1 MFRSRLLVDR
11 HVSHLLSKCTTT
23 AERRSLWL
31 DIAKLYIDI
40 DEFEVARRYLDRY
53 LELQPNSVAA
63 LLLLGRV
70 KESLEDF
77 DGALKAYK
85 SAFEGGVRD
94 KSLLSHVCSTVLE
107 LNIPRAALEFW
118 VKIATKELPDA
129 DVTFLM
135 KERVNSDG
143 MLSSENRLANLYSR
157 MEKEPNK
164 VDLSILFLKASIECN
179 SFEKAVKHC
188 LDCLNRGF
196 HSNSSI
202 WFRSLM
208 NIAEVFDENAV
219 VDALANQLYVVGCMM
234 YLRLASSTLCLT
246 DFRTYLEKL
255 YTHAQTLPVL
265 PEHSHLKEESEN
277 WLCFYSAVY
286 AQRCFQSANDNDS
299 CNELICQL
307 YRRVMDG
314 APKNDFQGPGNF
326 STLFWERLR
335 TYRSEHKLQAT
346 CLCRRYEIRTHED
359 TRLSGISWS
368 ELMDMIRSCSRQS
381 SPSDNQIHQSLLLN
395 SLTSV
400 HLWQISSDILI
411 NNPGNLPLLVWLC
424 AQLTTPTCKTEDSAL
439 SDERLEFLF
448 NFVST
453 TFPNLDV
460 TATPLPFSSG
470 DFQNLN
476 CITMSDLC
484 QLDLGCFLLAC
495 LVHIAVRSLST
506 TSARVNSE
514 LIATHVGFGLDWLT
528 LPLCL
533 ISKTSL
539 PSETQTQWWEAAVQC
554 LLRIDTDPY
563 SPRRNVSS
571 INSFDSQTAYHA
583 LFALPSVYDWWSGV
597 RYPRAQ
603 SPQSIVRLWCNFGVC
618 HLLSQLDER
627 FVESRCFSNE
637 QKTLLRLL
645 IRLLGQGDLGLS
657 RKAYRLC
664 GNLMIRYAE
673 TSQVIK
679 DMNELDDV
687 DGNVNNSTVGDPL
700 NDIQRARSFLKRGCI
715 TSELCTPISG
725 DQHSSQSDEEATS
738 FSARP
743 TMHNSSVSGEFLQN
757 NFNSS
762 LANMNAPVADDP
774 GSLCGSTPLRNPRH
788 ITGTLGL
795 PSSGRVVAVSEVL
808 QNAPVVPSNI
818 CLDGDLLREHA
829 NTQFPLLGQLQ
840 DLLMASLMNNWQS
853 LVNGLS
859 CQLAETK
866 TELSRSRQLNEQ
878 LSKQLGETSR
888 QLTETMNKFMEC
900 QQKIDKET
908 VQPNPLP
915 ESFAHTVSLLQMPI
929 HELSLTVNELR
940 RWLPEGMASAA
951 VAAVNAHFSKL
962 PYSPPLMQFYGP
974 NIPLTPTQLP
984 NFGPLPAQSVP
995 NSWTVPF
1002 QNTIG
1007 GQWVSSSGHL
1017 VQGGAS
1023 TAIVTAPLSSSAIGS
1038 RVCASDLTTF
1048 NHDLMGLLSRQSGAL
1063 TSNALFPDTTAV
1075 PPGWTHLS
1083 ASSPSRDLAHQSRP
1097 SDSTPSSEKLLYD
1110 NGHYQAFPNVSAALT
1125 VPVIDTRT
1133 HFPFGQH
1140 NTTAA
1145 SQSSATSNTVM
1156 NSGFLPT
1163 SIRETPKTF
1172 LSSPFIAS
1180 STSSPA
1186 HVTSSKNLPSSTAS
1200 EKLSGTS
1207 VFGFGQSTLC
1217 SLKSNSTNLFTSKSQ
1232 ASDSP
1237 QKSQSLATLRV
1248 EDDQCPEAY
1257 EPIIDFKP
1265 VLERLP
1271 DLVDQ
1276 QTGEEH
1282 EKHLFVDRA
1291 RLYRYD
1297 KPSATWKTRGVG
1309 EVRILHDPNK
1319 DKYRLVMRRDQVK
1332 KLCANHA
1339 ITADIKVTPHSK
1351 DARMAMWAV
1360 RDFSEVLDGKDE
1372 AFMIQFK
1379 TADILTQFL
1388 TTINSCITKLATRTP
1403 VKPSSE
1409 SSQNASSAE
1418 PKQITETSSSS
1429 TSLAVRFGPKP
1440 GEWSCSTCLLQNLAD
1455 ADKCVAC
1462 QTLKPSGKQE
1472 TSKSQPVSTTSDI
1485 TDSVL
1490 SKFAPQP
1497 GSWDC
1502 PACLLHNE
1510 SSVQKCPACSTI
1522 KPGPSRSL
1530 SPSSK
1535 PSAPT
1540 PLFGGFT
1547 MSSGGFVFG
1556 QPRVSGS
1563 DPTTTSTTPSK
1574 PLFSFVGTAH
1584 KTQTA
1589 LTSSIS
1595 QCLSATV
1602 TPPKGVEIKTHVD
1615 SDKQSTFVPPPIFFF
1630 GKDPSGSV
1638 ATVKPAAEKDKFVKT
1653 GGAFASLDLTGDIQK
1668 ISQSGGFGFNFGL
1681 PGGVNKTQ
1689 NESQPV
1695 ASPSKDDQD
1704 TDEVEQ
1710 VDEEKLNFKPVLSIM
1725 PAKVTVCTGEENEE
1739 VIFCERAKL
1748 YRWGSGTWR
1757 ERGVGELKLLRTP
1770 STGAVRCLMRRD
1782 HVLKVCC
1789 NHPITVGMQLKPMS
1803 STDGRAWT
1811 WWAID
1816 FTELSAGDDLNTS
1829 TEHELTVDGSKGR
1842 QETFAVRFK
1851 TLEHARNFQNLFEH
1865 AVRRTEE
1872 RLGCTTKTEKKPVDL
1887 DQTETSDSDEISVVE
1902 KPPDVSEEQLW
1913 RARRLLLPDEFY
1925 SFENGHIVG
1934 EREVLTA
1941 EEEAQEDALLE
1952 EAVRSADYEIVGAYG
1967 EHLKDREVTVPVNG
1981 DEVKKDVASG
1991 GDTMDHSHKSPSQP
2005 LLNGSVT
2012 TAPEPTSSLSSFS
2025 AEPPLV
2031 SFGSAG
2037 LLDFSSLS
2045 AGLSKDYKPV
2055 WITSQGQP
2063 TSGSVWA
2070 TSSKPLFSTAK
2081 SQQQAENAE
2090 ENGENYDPHYEPV
2103 VSLPEV
2109 VQIKSG
2115 EETELCLFLKRCR
2128 LYRYVDNAWKERGI
2142 GEMKV
2147 LIQPHAIPVGCQTG
2161 VREVVPETVEIGTIQ
2176 RARLLMRR
2184 DQVLKICVNQPI
2196 RADLPSFKPLGSG
2209 GLSVCWVGVDYSEGT
2224 GNHETLAVRFK
2235 LESDTEAFKTAVF
2248 RAQTLLAKSI
2258 S

>member
-1 MFRSRLLVDR
+1 MLRSRWLVDR
-11 HVSHLLSKCTTT
+11 HVSHLLSKCTTA

-40 DEFEVARRYLDRY
+40 DEFKVAKRYLERY
-53 LELQPNSVAA
+53 LELQPNSAAA

-70 KESLEDF
+70 NESLEDF

-94 KSLLSHVCSTVLE
+94 KFLLSHVCSTVLE
-107 LNIPRAALEFW
+107 LNVPKAALEFW
-118 VKIATKELPDA
+118 VKVATKEIPNDE
-129 DVTFLM
+129 VTSLM
-135 KERVNSDG
+135 KERMNSGD

-157 MEKEPNK
+157 MEKEPDK
-164 VDLSILFLKASIECN
+164 VELSLLFLKASIECN
-179 SFEKAVKHC
+179 SLEKATKHC

-196 HSNSSI
+196 HSDSSI

-208 NIAEVFDENAV
+208 DIAEVVDGSAV
-219 VDALANQLYVVGCMM
+219 VDALPNQLYVVGCMM

-265 PEHSHLKEESEN
+265 PEHSHLKEESET
-277 WLCFYSAVY
+277 WLYFYTAVY
-286 AQRCFQSANDNDS
+286 AQRCFQGANGNDS

-314 APKNDFQGPGNF
+314 TPKNNFQGPGNF
-326 STLFWERLR
+326 STLFWERFT
-335 TYRSEHKLQAT
+335 TYRLEHKLQAT

-359 TRLSGISWS
+359 ARLSDVSWS
-368 ELMDMIRSCSRQS
+368 ELMDMTRSCSKQS
-381 SPSDNQIHQSLLLN
+381 SPSDNQIHRSLLSN
-395 SLTSV
+395 SLKSAY
-400 HLWQISSDILI
+400 LWQISSDILV
-411 NNPGNLPLLVWLC
+411 NNPGNLPLIVWLC
-424 AQLTTPTCKTEDSAL
+424 AQLTTPNCKTEDSAL

-484 QLDLGCFLLAC
+484 QLDMGCFLLAS
-495 LVHIAVRSLST
+495 LLHVAVRSLST
-506 TSARVNSE
+506 NSARANSA
-514 LIATHVGFGLDWLT
+514 LSITHVGFGLDWLT

-539 PSETQTQWWEAAVQC
+539 PSEAQTQWWEAAVQC
-554 LLRIDTDPY
+554 LQRIGTDGTSEPSWPPSILPCGLTQLRLRARSARCFGKHSGLLSVPLLFRIAHSLTRVAIRETSHERKRQIADWASGYWQAALQYQTFGVPPPPHSTFKSQNRTLPTCAGAMGIFTDKWQCSSPY
-563 SPRRNVSS
+563 SPRHNVSS
-571 INSFDSQTAYHA
+571 INSLDSQTAYHA
-583 LFALPSVYDWWSGV
+583 LFALPSIYDWWLGV
-597 RYPRAQ
+597 RCPKAESPR
-603 SPQSIVRLWCNFGVC
+603 SIIRVWCNFGVC

-627 FVESRCFSNE
+627 FVESKCFSNE

-645 IRLLGQGDLGLS
+645 IRLLVQGGLGLS

-679 DMNELDDV
+679 DINAMNDV

-700 NDIQRARSFLKRGCI
+700 NDVQLARSFFERGCI
-715 TSELCTPISG
+715 TSKLCSPISG

-743 TMHNSSVSGEFLQN
+743 TMHNSSISEEFLQN

-762 LANMNAPVADDP
+762 FVNVNAPVANDP
-774 GSLCGSTPLRNPRH
+774 GSLCGSTPLRNPRY
-788 ITGTLGL
+788 ITGPLGF
-795 PSSGRVVAVSEVL
+795 PSSARVVAVSEVP
-808 QNAPVVPSNI
+808 QNAPVDPSSTY
-818 CLDGDLLREHA
+818 LDDDLSRERA

-900 QQKIDKET
+900 QQKVDKET
-908 VQPNPLP
+908 VQSNPLP

-929 HELSLTVNELR
+929 HELSLAVNELR

-951 VAAVNAHFSKL
+951 IAAVNAHFSKL

-1017 VQGGAS
+1017 LQGGAS
-1023 TAIVTAPLSSSAIGS
+1023 AAIVTAPLSSSAIGS
-1038 RVCASDLTTF
+1038 RVCANDLTTF
-1048 NHDLMGLLSRQSGAL
+1048 NQDLMGLLSRQSGAL
-1063 TSNALFPDTTAV
+1063 TSNALFPDTAAV

-1097 SDSTPSSEKLLYD
+1097 SDSTHSSEKLLCD
-1110 NGHYQAFPNVSAALT
+1110 NGHHQAFQNVSAALP
-1125 VPVIDTRT
+1125 VPAIDTRT
-1133 HFPFGQH
+1133 HFPFGQR

-1145 SQSSATSNTVM
+1145 GQSTATSNTVM

-1163 SIRETPKTF
+1163 SFHENPKTF
-1172 LSSPFIAS
+1172 PNSPFIAS

-1186 HVTSSKNLPSSTAS
+1186 HTTSSENLPSSTAP

-1217 SLKSNSTNLFTSKSQ
+1217 LLKSNSPNLFTSKSQ
-1232 ASDSP
+1232 ASGTP
-1237 QKSQSLATLRV
+1237 QISQSVATSLT

-1257 EPIIDFKP
+1257 EPKIDFKP

-1309 EVRILHDPNK
+1309 EVRILYDPNN

-1339 ITADIKVTPHSK
+1339 VTADLKVTPHSK

-1388 TTINSCITKLATRTP
+1388 TTINSCITKLAARTP
-1403 VKPSSE
+1403 VKPYTE
-1409 SSQNASSAE
+1409 SSQNISSVE
-1418 PKQITETSSSS
+1418 PRQITERPSSS
-1429 TSLAVRFGPKP
+1429 TSLAIRFGPKP
-1440 GEWSCSTCLLQNLAD
+1440 GEWSCSTCLLQNSSD
-1455 ADKCVAC
+1455 ADRCVAC
-1462 QTLKPSGKQE
+1462 QTLKPNGKQE
-1472 TSKSQPVSTTSDI
+1472 TSKSQPVSTTNDI
-1485 TDSVL
+1485 TDSIL

-1510 SSVQKCPACSTI
+1510 SSVHKCPACNTT
-1522 KPGPSRSL
+1522 KPGSSRSL

-1535 PSAPT
+1535 PAAPT

-1556 QPRVSGS
+1556 QPRASGS
-1563 DPTTTSTTPSK
+1563 DPITTSATLSK

-1602 TPPKGVEIKTHVD
+1602 TPPKGVELKTHVD
-1615 SDKQSTFVPPPIFFF
+1615 SDKQSTFAPPPIFFF
-1630 GKDPSGSV
+1630 GKDPNASV
-1638 ATVKPAAEKDKFVKT
+1638 ATTKPAAEKDKFVKP
-1653 GGAFASLDLTGDIQK
+1653 GGAFASLDLTGDTQK
-1668 ISQSGGFGFNFGL
+1668 LSQTGGFSFNFGF

-1710 VDEEKLNFKPVLSIM
+1710 VDEEKLNFKPVLSTM

-1748 YRWGSGTWR
+1748 YRWGSGMWR

-1816 FTELSAGDDLNTS
+1816 FTEPSASDDPNTS
-1829 TEHELTVDGSKGR
+1829 TEHALTVDGSKGR

-1851 TLEHARNFQNLFEH
+1851 TLEHARNFQDLFEN

-1872 RLGCTTKTEKKPVDL
+1872 RLGSTNMSEKKPVDL
-1887 DQTETSDSDEISVVE
+1887 DQTETSDSDEVLVVE
-1902 KPPDVSEEQLW
+1902 KPLDVSEEQLW

-1952 EAVRSADYEIVGAYG
+1952 EAVRSAGYEIVGVFG
-1967 EHLKDREVTVPVNG
+1967 EHVKDKEVAVPVNG

-1991 GDTMDHSHKSPSQP
+1991 GDTVDHSHTSPSQP

-2012 TAPEPTSSLSSFS
+2012 TTSGPTSSLFSFS
-2025 AEPPLV
+2025 AESPLV
-2031 SFGSAG
+2031 PFGNVG
-2037 LLDFSSLS
+2037 LPDFSSLS
-2045 AGLSKDYKPV
+2045 AGLSKDCKPI
-2055 WITSQGQP
+2055 WATSQGQP
-2063 TSGSVWA
+2063 TSGSVWT
-2070 TSSKPLFSTAK
+2070 TSSKPLFSMAT

-2090 ENGENYDPHYEPV
+2090 ENYDPYYDPV

-2109 VQIKSG
+2109 VQVSRS
-2115 EETELCLFLKRCR
+2115 T
-2128 LYRYVDNAWKERGI
+2128 
-2142 GEMKV
+2142 
-2147 LIQPHAIPVGCQTG
+2147 T
-2161 VREVVPETVEIGTIQ
+2161 
-2176 RARLLMRR
+2176 
-2184 DQVLKICVNQPI
+2184 
-2196 RADLPSFKPLGSG
+2196 
-2209 GLSVCWVGVDYSEGT
+2209 LSD
-2224 GNHETLAVRFK
+2224 
-2235 LESDTEAFKTAVF
+2235 
-2248 RAQTLLAKSI
+2248 
-2258 S
+2258 

>member
-1 MFRSRLLVDR
+1 
-11 HVSHLLSKCTTT
+11 
-23 AERRSLWL
+23 
-31 DIAKLYIDI
+31 
-40 DEFEVARRYLDRY
+40 
-53 LELQPNSVAA
+53 
-63 LLLLGRV
+63 
-70 KESLEDF
+70 
-77 DGALKAYK
+77 
-85 SAFEGGVRD
+85 
-94 KSLLSHVCSTVLE
+94 
-107 LNIPRAALEFW
+107 
-118 VKIATKELPDA
+118 
-129 DVTFLM
+129 
-135 KERVNSDG
+135 
-143 MLSSENRLANLYSR
+143 ML
-157 MEKEPNK
+157 
-164 VDLSILFLKASIECN
+164 IF
-179 SFEKAVKHC
+179 
-188 LDCLNRGF
+188 
-196 HSNSSI
+196 
-202 WFRSLM
+202 
-208 NIAEVFDENAV
+208 
-219 VDALANQLYVVGCMM
+219 
-234 YLRLASSTLCLT
+234 
-246 DFRTYLEKL
+246 
-255 YTHAQTLPVL
+255 
-265 PEHSHLKEESEN
+265 
-277 WLCFYSAVY
+277 
-286 AQRCFQSANDNDS
+286 
-299 CNELICQL
+299 
-307 YRRVMDG
+307 
-314 APKNDFQGPGNF
+314 
-326 STLFWERLR
+326 
-335 TYRSEHKLQAT
+335 AT
-346 CLCRRYEIRTHED
+346 CVASLIINLFFVVQLQCFLCV
-359 TRLSGISWS
+359 LV
-368 ELMDMIRSCSRQS
+368 L
-381 SPSDNQIHQSLLLN
+381 
-395 SLTSV
+395 
-400 HLWQISSDILI
+400 DILI

-460 TATPLPFSSG
+460 TTTPLPFSSG
-470 DFQNLN
+470 DFQNLS

-484 QLDLGCFLLAC
+484 QLDIGCFLLAC
-495 LVHIAVRSLST
+495 LVHVAVRSLST
-506 TSARVNSE
+506 SSARVNSA
-514 LIATHVGFGLDWLT
+514 LSAAQVGFGLDWLT

-533 ISKTSL
+533 ISKTFL
-539 PSETQTQWWEAAVQC
+539 PSEAQTQWWKAAVQG
-554 LLRIDTDPY
+554 LLRIGTNGTSEPSWPPSILPCGLTQLRLRARSARCFGKHSGLLSVPLLFRIAHSLTRVAIRETSHERKRQIADWASGYWQAALQYQTFGVPPPPHSTFKSQNRTLPTCAGAMGIFTDKWQCSSPY
-563 SPRRNVSS
+563 SPRHNVSS
-571 INSFDSQTAYHA
+571 INSLDSQIAYHA
-583 LFALPSVYDWWSGV
+583 LFALPSIYDWWLGV
-597 RYPRAQ
+597 RCPRAE
-603 SPQSIVRLWCNFGVC
+603 SSQSIVRVWCNFGVC

-627 FVESRCFSNE
+627 FVESKCFSNE

-673 TSQVIK
+673 ISQVIK
-679 DMNELDDV
+679 DMDEMDDV
-687 DGNVNNSTVGDPL
+687 DGNANNSTVGDPL
-700 NDIQRARSFLKRGCI
+700 NDIQRARSFLERGCV
-715 TSELCTPISG
+715 TSELCTPIIG

-743 TMHNSSVSGEFLQN
+743 TMHNSSISREFSQN

-762 LANMNAPVADDP
+762 FVSVNAPVAGDP
-774 GSLCGSTPLRNPRH
+774 GSLCGSTPLRNPRY

-795 PSSGRVVAVSEVL
+795 PSSGRVVAVSEVS
-808 QNAPVVPSNI
+808 QNAPVVPPST
-818 CLDGDLLREHA
+818 CLDGDLSREHA

-900 QQKIDKET
+900 QQKMDKET
-908 VQPNPLP
+908 VQPNPFP

-1007 GQWVSSSGHL
+1007 SQWVSSSGHL
-1017 VQGGAS
+1017 LQGGAS

-1038 RVCASDLTTF
+1038 RVCAGDLTTF

-1097 SDSTPSSEKLLYD
+1097 SYSMPSSEKLPYD
-1110 NGHYQAFPNVSAALT
+1110 NGHQQAFHNVSAALNM
-1125 VPVIDTRT
+1125 PVTDTRT
-1133 HFPFGQH
+1133 YFPFGQH
-1140 NTTAA
+1140 NTTTTG
-1145 SQSSATSNTVM
+1145 QSIVPGNTVM

-1163 SIRETPKTF
+1163 SIHENPKTS

-1186 HVTSSKNLPSSTAS
+1186 HTTSSKNLPSSTAL

-1217 SLKSNSTNLFTSKSQ
+1217 SLKSNSPNLFTSKSQ
-1232 ASDSP
+1232 ASDSL
-1237 QKSQSLATLRV
+1237 QISQSLATSRT

-1257 EPIIDFKP
+1257 EPIVDFKP

-1271 DLVDQ
+1271 DLVDR

-1282 EKHLFVDRA
+1282 EKHLFIDRA

-1297 KPSATWKTRGVG
+1297 KPSVTWKTRGVG

-1339 ITADIKVTPHSK
+1339 ITADLKVTPHSK

-1360 RDFSEVLDGKDE
+1360 RDFSEDLDGKDE

-1388 TTINSCITKLATRTP
+1388 TTINSCITKLAARTP
-1403 VKPSSE
+1403 FKPSTK
-1409 SSQNASSAE
+1409 SSQNASSVE
-1418 PKQITETSSSS
+1418 LRQIIETPSSS
-1429 TSLAVRFGPKP
+1429 TSLAVRFGLKL
-1440 GEWSCSTCLLQNLAD
+1440 GEWSCSTCLLQNSAD

-1462 QTLKPSGKQE
+1462 QTLKPSDKPE
-1472 TSKSQPVSTTSDI
+1472 ISKSQPVSTTSDI
-1485 TDSVL
+1485 TDSIL

-1510 SSVQKCPACSTI
+1510 SSVQNCPACNTT

-1556 QPRVSGS
+1556 QPRASGS
-1563 DPTTTSTTPSK
+1563 DPTTTSTTLSK

-1602 TPPKGVEIKTHVD
+1602 TPPKGVELKTHVY
-1615 SDKQSTFVPPPIFFF
+1615 SDKQSTFAPPPIFFF
-1630 GKDPSGSV
+1630 GKDPSASV
-1638 ATVKPAAEKDKFVKT
+1638 ATAKPAAEKDTSVKT
-1653 GGAFASLDLTGDIQK
+1653 GGAFSSLDLTDDIQK
-1668 ISQSGGFGFNFGL
+1668 ISQAGGFSFNFGL

-1710 VDEEKLNFKPVLSIM
+1710 VDEEKLKFKPVLSIM

-1748 YRWGSGTWR
+1748 YRWGSGMWR

-1770 STGAVRCLMRRD
+1770 STGAIRCLMRRD

-1816 FTELSAGDDLNTS
+1816 FTEPSASDDLNTS

-1851 TLEHARNFQNLFEH
+1851 TLEHAQSFRDLFEH
-1865 AVRRTEE
+1865 AVKRTEE
-1872 RLGCTTKTEKKPVDL
+1872 RLGSTTKTEKKPVDL

-1902 KPPDVSEEQLW
+1902 KPLDVSEEQLW

-1925 SFENGHIVG
+1925 SFENGHIAG

-1952 EAVRSADYEIVGAYG
+1952 KAIRSAGYEIDGTFDERV
-1967 EHLKDREVTVPVNG
+1967 KDKKVTVPVNDNKIKNG
-1981 DEVKKDVASG
+1981 LASD
-1991 GDTMDHSHKSPSQP
+1991 GDTVDHSHTSSSQP

-2012 TAPEPTSSLSSFS
+2012 TAPEPTSNLPGFS

-2045 AGLSKDYKPV
+2045 AGLPKDYKPV
-2055 WITSQGQP
+2055 WVTSQGQP

-2070 TSSKPLFSTAK
+2070 TSSKPLFSTAT
-2081 SQQQAENAE
+2081 SQQQSENAE

-2109 VQIKSG
+2109 VQLQQPVIFLLPYFSKIKSG

-2128 LYRYVDNAWKERGI
+2128 LYRYVDSAWKERGI

-2147 LIQPHAIPVGCQTG
+2147 LIQPHTIPAGCQTG
-2161 VREVVPETVEIGTIQ
+2161 VREVVSETVEIGTIQ

-2196 RADLPSFKPLGSG
+2196 RADLPSFKPLGNG

-2235 LESDTEAFKTAVF
+2235 LTDGREPSPSYNNATEISKLYSTLNRTPKPSRQQFSGRKLCLRNPSLDLRIFPQFGF
-2248 RAQTLLAKSI
+2248 RSSIHDFLEHTTIIVPNPPICDHPCFIFFSVPLTLNSI
-2258 S
+2258 LRSV